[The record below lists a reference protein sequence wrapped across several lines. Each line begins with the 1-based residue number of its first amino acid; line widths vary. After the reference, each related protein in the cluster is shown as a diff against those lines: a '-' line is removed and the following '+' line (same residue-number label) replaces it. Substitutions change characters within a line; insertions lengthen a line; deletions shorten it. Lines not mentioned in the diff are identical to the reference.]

1 MTSRSSAILI
11 SLTALLAASDCRP
24 HANPDATNGGA
35 TSPNGAPGYI
45 LLLREAPVLT
55 APAATASRQGFC
67 AQGSLL
73 RVSEKIASRR
83 TTGGFDIFCKVACH
97 DYLGFIRYGRHTD
110 VGSDR
115 ERLARESDRS
125 LMLYDFGVRFSG
137 IYHAGDFEFVL
148 EPKLLTDPDG
158 IPRAVIGRGGIG
170 MTHALRQV
178 SQEQYEL
185 STAPADLRWFEAE
198 GIDADTRITVEA
210 LPAGTVRFTGTSQ
223 YSLYQ
228 RILEIGAFERDP
240 DPAYPDV
247 IE

>member
-1 MTSRSSAILI
+1 MYIAGVGCAPSEQPQGEVSASEEQAVYL
-11 SLTALLAASDCRP
+11 
-24 HANPDATNGGA
+24 
-35 TSPNGAPGYI
+35 
-45 LLLREAPVLT
+45 LLLRGAPVLA
-55 APAATASRQGFC
+55 APKVAAEHEGRC
-67 AQGSLL
+67 PERSLL
-73 RVSEKIASRR
+73 QGLDETNVQRP
-83 TTGGFDIFCKVACH
+83 TGGFETFYRVSCNGTS
-97 DYLGFIRYGRHTD
+97 GFLRYGRHTAIGND
-110 VGSDR
+110 HDR
-115 ERLARESDRS
+115 LLREEDARSI
-125 LMLYDFGVRFSG
+125 LYDFGVSFSG

-170 MTHALRQV
+170 MTHALRQL